1 MTPELERE
9 ELSALRSGRADR
21 AHAAKKPDAQSGGSD
36 DFFPADDFAL
46 LQDKAECWMTR
57 LSAVSTL
64 EACGEYTCVHL
75 SAATLL
81 IRRLLRECE
90 PKLDPS
96 LFFHARGDC
105 IVNLAHVSQIRTLVP
120 FQLVFVLQDRRE
132 IVASRE
138 HSLLFRRSRAL

>member
-1 MTPELERE
+1 
-9 ELSALRSGRADR
+9 
-21 AHAAKKPDAQSGGSD
+21 
-36 DFFPADDFAL
+36 
-46 LQDKAECWMTR
+46 MTR

-75 SAATLL
+75 STATLI

-90 PKLDPS
+90 RKLDPS

>member
-1 MTPELERE
+1 MTPELEHE
-9 ELSALRSGRADR
+9 ELSSLRSSRANR
-21 AHAAKKPDAQSGGSD
+21 ARAAKKPDAQLGGS
-36 DFFPADDFAL
+36 DDFAL

-75 SAATLL
+75 STATLI

>member
-1 MTPELERE
+1 MTPELESE
-9 ELSALRSGRADR
+9 ELSSVRFSTQT
-21 AHAAKKPDAQSGGSD
+21 AKKPDAQSGGST
-36 DFFPADDFAL
+36 DFFPGDDFAL

-64 EACGEYTCVHL
+64 EACGKDTCVHL
-75 SAATLL
+75 STATLL
-81 IRRLLRECE
+81 VRRLLRECE
-90 PKLDPS
+90 GKLDPS
-96 LFFHARGDC
+96 LFFHARRDC